1 MYVCVCA
8 WMPVCL
14 RRCVTALSSRIP
26 EITYLTWSN
35 YLNLFTNGKDKE
47 LFLPII
53 FFPQLAH
60 IKGIFEDIA

>member
-1 MYVCVCA
+1 MCVRMDAC
-8 WMPVCL
+8 MFEKMCYS
-14 RRCVTALSSRIP
+14 LSSRIP

>member
-1 MYVCVCA
+1 MCVCA

-14 RRCVTALSSRIP
+14 RCVTALSSRIP

-35 YLNLFTNGKDKE
+35 YLNLFTNGNDKE

-53 FFPQLAH
+53 FFPQLAT
-60 IKGIFEDIA
+60 